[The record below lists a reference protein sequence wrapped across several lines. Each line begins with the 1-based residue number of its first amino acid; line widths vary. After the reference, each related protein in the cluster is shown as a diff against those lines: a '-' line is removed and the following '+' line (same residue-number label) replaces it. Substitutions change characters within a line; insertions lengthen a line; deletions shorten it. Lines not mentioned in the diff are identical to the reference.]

1 MVPWSERQTSELV
14 LVVLALHRVLYLI
27 RGCITKLGNGKTACH
42 TTGRQTASRSFA
54 VTRYVWRQYAGSADR
69 DTKRL
74 TPVCP
79 CLNQCF
85 GVRHGVAS
93 MIPRQTSNSEP
104 YPMICQEG
112 LCERLDMVRGGR
124 KLSRLVV
131 EVTGPRMMEAKKSV
145 PSSTSNSRLQVVDLR
160 HPQQ

>member
-14 LVVLALHRVLYLI
+14 LVVLAVHRVLYFI
-27 RGCITKLGNGKTACH
+27 RGCITRLGNGKTACH

-54 VTRYVWRQYAGSADR
+54 VWRQYAGSADR

-93 MIPRQTSNSEP
+93 MIARQISSSEP
-104 YPMICQEG
+104 YRMICQEG
-112 LCERLDMVRGGR
+112 LCERLNMVRGGR
-124 KLSRLVV
+124 ELSRLVV
-131 EVTGPRMMEAKKSV
+131 EVTGPRMMKAKKSV
-145 PSSTSNSRLQVVDLR
+145 PSSTSTSRLQVVDLR